1 MVRNSEMIIEPLY
14 LPGPAKELKMED
26 PTAGRQEEFQTK
38 KCCQR
43 QGLDVDLDRNNKER
57 REIYTYMQ

>member
-1 MVRNSEMIIEPLY
+1 MVQNSKTMIELLC

-26 PTAGRQEEFQTK
+26 PTASRQEEFQM
-38 KCCQR
+38 KCRQQ